1 MADTNDRL
9 KVCASS
15 NIFKGVRNR
24 DLMSELPD
32 HILHLITSKLNLRDA
47 VRTSAL
53 SHKWRKLISSYPG
66 NYIKFS
72 GKSML
77 ANYELAEIPCRE
89 HREIFVRGVNQ
100 FVKLY
105 QHQSG
110 HDQPF
115 IDGCKLSFCLGI
127 DFTEDIN
134 RWVRFAITMGAKT
147 LQLFFSCW
155 KDCEIMDDHK
165 AKFVISGDAFECA
178 QSKFTTLS
186 LKGCVLGPNLG
197 NHLRFLARLR
207 LTAIPALWQYDLDGM
222 FSYLVNLHTLEI
234 LRTYLP
240 QEFCVGKLLRLKF
253 LYVKWCDGHD
263 ITTINFSNLDLIKF
277 ICHSRQGIKFNAS
290 GAPKLKILTYDVDGA
305 ETDIV
310 PCHPNECPGLQ
321 YLTVSTSLFWDIS
334 RVLTS
339 TAPTRTITYL
349 RLKSRR
355 ATNFLSLI
363 EILRYFPCLEKLL
376 VVTCSVEDSEEQ
388 RVIKPPVAGC
398 VYEHLRTIE
407 FGRYCSHPR
416 QLEFVVHML
425 KHATALQEM
434 IIMRKVQKHFGRTC
448 RKCSESGGHWEEDEK
463 LSLRQELQK
472 ISHSATE
479 MIIMRKVQKH
489 FGRTCRKCSES
500 GGHWEEDEKLSLRQ
514 ELQKISHS
522 ATVTLQ

>member
-1 MADTNDRL
+1 
-9 KVCASS
+9 
-15 NIFKGVRNR
+15 
-24 DLMSELPD
+24 
-32 HILHLITSKLNLRDA
+32 
-47 VRTSAL
+47 
-53 SHKWRKLISSYPG
+53 
-66 NYIKFS
+66 
-72 GKSML
+72 
-77 ANYELAEIPCRE
+77 
-89 HREIFVRGVNQ
+89 
-100 FVKLY
+100 
-105 QHQSG
+105 
-110 HDQPF
+110 
-115 IDGCKLSFCLGI
+115 
-127 DFTEDIN
+127 
-134 RWVRFAITMGAKT
+134 MGAKT

-253 LYVKWCDGHD
+253 L
-263 ITTINFSNLDLIKF
+263 
-277 ICHSRQGIKFNAS
+277 QGIKFNAS

-472 ISHSATE
+472 ISHSAT
-479 MIIMRKVQKH
+479 
-489 FGRTCRKCSES
+489 
-500 GGHWEEDEKLSLRQ
+500 
-514 ELQKISHS
+514 
-522 ATVTLQ
+522 VTLQ